1 MLGSSDFPARCVDH
15 PRLRV
20 VWSLRRLLGVAP
32 HANTDAD
39 GLGLDSAQHRRDAPL
54 REAMLVTGGFERR
67 TTLRVKGNGAG
78 QRDPQEE
85 NASQQV
91 RSTGRP
97 RGPGD
102 QSR

>member
-32 HANTDAD
+32 HANTHAD

-67 TTLRVKGNGAG
+67 TTLRVKGNTAG
-78 QRDPQEE
+78 QRDPQEQ
-85 NASQQV
+85 NASRQA
-91 RSTGRP
+91 RSTDRP
-97 RGPGD
+97 CGPGG